1 MAIRGHRADMRGG
14 NFMKG
19 MQGFMALHQR
29 TIEADYAAASR
40 REAERMRLEIASAKA
55 SGILGNGRLANLRD
69 ARTANLLDPNG
80 LFLGALDKRL
90 LFYNGDAPLL
100 TYARTGTGKGRDFV
114 LPTLAH
120 SRNRSLVVVDLKD
133 GENCFASHAHRREN
147 LGHAI
152 VYLNPFELLG
162 LPNIGINPLHTLI
175 DIVRRG
181 EKIDTEANEI
191 AHILLPPNP
200 KDKSGDWVGS
210 GARRILAVRMEYLAL
225 FEPELCN
232 LGGLWRFVNSS
243 KLDIDLA
250 FAMMKTC
257 GVEGIE
263 RRAEAIQATAT
274 DAPKQQEAYKS
285 ACMDAL
291 DNFEPGKRL
300 ERSTSA
306 HEVDL
311 AQLKHKPHTVY
322 LMAPSDKLSAV
333 ALWVSLIVSHIIET
347 VARERGAVSTT
358 LLLDEFPQLPPSP
371 AIKKMLH
378 LYRGKGL
385 QPWIFAQGRHSLEEK
400 WSREAVKD
408 FEDMAA
414 IFNTSAVEDP
424 DLMGDIEKWSGN
436 RTVLMHGINRSGGT
450 VESAGA
456 NLGESKRPVL
466 QSEDIRAIGAGR
478 QIIRVAG
485 LSNLL
490 VCDRVHFD
498 DVDPWKAQLR
508 DVRDLHKGATL

>member
-1 MAIRGHRADMRGG
+1 
-14 NFMKG
+14 

-29 TIEADYAAASR
+29 TVEADHANASR
-40 REAERMRLEIASAKA
+40 REAERARAIIATKQA
-55 SGILGNGRLANLRD
+55 SGVLGNGRLATLPD
-69 ARTANLLDPNG
+69 ARAANMLGSNG

-100 TYARTGTGKGRDFV
+100 TYARTGTGKGRDFI

-133 GENCFASHAHRREN
+133 GENCFASHEHRRDN
-147 LGHAI
+147 LGHTI
-152 VYLNPFELLG
+152 IYLNPFELLG
-162 LPNIGINPLHTLI
+162 LPNVRLNPLHTLI

-210 GARRILAVRMEYLAL
+210 GARRILAARMEYLAL

-232 LGGLWRFVNSS
+232 FGGLWRFVNSS
-243 KLDIDLA
+243 KLDMDMA
-250 FAMMKTC
+250 FAMMRTC

-263 RRAEAIQATAT
+263 RRADAIQATAA

-300 ERSTSA
+300 ERATSA
-306 HEVDL
+306 HDVDL

-322 LMAPSDKLSAV
+322 LMAPSDKLGAV
-333 ALWVSLIVSHIIET
+333 ALWVSLIVSHVIET
-347 VARERGAVSTT
+347 VARERGPVSTT

-414 IFNTSAVEDP
+414 ILNTSCVEDP
-424 DLMGDIEKWSGN
+424 DFMADIERWSGN
-436 RTVLMHGINRSGGT
+436 RTVLMHGMNRSGGT

-456 NLGESKRPVL
+456 NLGESKRAVL
-466 QSEDIRAIGAGR
+466 QSEDIRRIGDGR

-485 LSNLL
+485 MPYLMDCN
-490 VCDRVHFD
+490 RVPFFE
-498 DVDPWKAQLR
+498 VDPWKNQIR
-508 DVRDLHKGATL
+508 DVRNLHKGAAL